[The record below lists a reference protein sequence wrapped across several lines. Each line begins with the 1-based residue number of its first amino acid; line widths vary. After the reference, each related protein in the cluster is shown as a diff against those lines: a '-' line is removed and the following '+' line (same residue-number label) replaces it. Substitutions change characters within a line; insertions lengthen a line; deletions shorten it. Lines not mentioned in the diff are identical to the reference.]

1 MTMWEIAEKYME
13 QDTEIFAI
21 NKSTPVQSVRE
32 NVEMYLGKHVKVSTT
47 SAKEILRELEA
58 YGYKWV
64 EHKPTGIVFM
74 AGNPNH
80 FLTAVASIIEL

>member
-1 MTMWEIAEKYME
+1 MTMWEIAEKYMGQE
-13 QDTEIFAI
+13 MEIFAI
-21 NKSTPVQSVRE
+21 NKSTPVKSVRE
-32 NVEMYLGKHVKVSTT
+32 NVEMYLGESVKVSTT

-64 EHKPTGIVFM
+64 AHHPTGIVFM
-74 AGNPNH
+74 AGDPNH

>member
-1 MTMWEIAEKYME
+1 MTMWEIAEKYMGQE
-13 QDTEIFAI
+13 MEIFAI
-21 NKSTPVQSVRE
+21 NKATPVQSVRE
-32 NVEMYLGKHVKVSTT
+32 NVEMYLGESVRVSTT
-47 SAKEILRELEA
+47 SAKEIIKELEA